1 MSAPTPRTGIIAG
14 FNKGHVTTRRARQP
28 SSHDRYAVPH
38 KRLRAVKAIIT
49 DLVGLSPFEKRVQEF
64 LRVGKEK
71 RALKFCKKRLGDFTA
86 AKKKRSKMEE
96 ALRHAT
102 KKHH

>member
-1 MSAPTPRTGIIAG
+1 MTAPTPRTGIIAG

-28 SSHDRYAVPH
+28 SSNDRYSVPH
-38 KRLRAVKAIIT
+38 KRLRAVKAIIA
-49 DLVGLSPFEKRVQEF
+49 DLVGLSPLEKRVQEL

-71 RALKFCKKRLGDFTA
+71 RALKYCKKRLGNFTA
-86 AKKKRSKMEE
+86 AKKKRAKVE
-96 ALRHAT
+96 AVLRNTA